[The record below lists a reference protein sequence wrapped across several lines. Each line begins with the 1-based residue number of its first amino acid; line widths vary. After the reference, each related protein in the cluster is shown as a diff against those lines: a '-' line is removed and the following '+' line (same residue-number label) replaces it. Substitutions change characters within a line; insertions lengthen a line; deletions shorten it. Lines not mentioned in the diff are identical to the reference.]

1 MGAAR
6 LREDVAEIFGSPWSL
21 PEVFQWSNFARAWD
35 KGVGQYLLN
44 SVIVVT
50 GGVLL
55 TMLLG
60 SMAAYVLA
68 RYRFPGNRFIFYLF
82 AAGMMFPVF
91 LAIVPLFFVVQ
102 NLGMLSTYQGLI
114 LVYVAY
120 SLPFTV
126 FFMHAFFRTLPT
138 AIAEAAFIDGCSHA
152 GVFFQVMLPMAK
164 PGLLSIGIFNV
175 IGQFNQFVLPSFL
188 SPERPVLTQGI
199 ATLLA
204 SQRYEGDWG
213 ALFAAL
219 TIAMVPIVVVY
230 LLFYRQ
236 VQAGLTSATL
246 KARCRWSANPS
257 STTRS
262 ARSRAAGGGRSRSPP
277 APRRCCPGWGSG
289 SRSSAAGRPGSW
301 PRAYASL
308 RESTGQGETDA
319 FAASEPPRGRRYD
332 RVVAITRSVPR
343 PRSSRCSGR
352 CGAAADAGHHRRP
365 RLGRGRRRRPGAGAR
380 LRRRTV
386 GRADPFRHHHPR
398 PAPGQPR

>member
-1 MGAAR
+1 MAVTTRTGRKDTPAPTPARRAGGGRPGGGDAAVNVFSHVV
-6 LREDVAEIFGSPWSL
+6 LLGWSVMVLVPFAWALLSSVKTSGEIFGSPWSL
-21 PEVFQWSNFARAWD
+21 PESPQWSNFAQAWD

-50 GGVLL
+50 GGVVL

-68 RYRFPGNRFIFYLF
+68 RYRFPGNRPLYYLF

-91 LAIVPLFFVVQ
+91 LAIVPLFFVVR

-138 AIAEAAFIDGCSHA
+138 AVAEAAFIDGCSHA
-152 GVFFQVMLPMAK
+152 GVFFRVMLPMAR

-188 SPERPVLTQGI
+188 SPERPVLAQGI

-219 TIAMVPIVVVY
+219 TIAMVPVVVVY

-236 VQAGLTSATL
+236 VQTGLTSATL
-246 KARCRWSANPS
+246 K
-257 STTRS
+257 
-262 ARSRAAGGGRSRSPP
+262 
-277 APRRCCPGWGSG
+277 
-289 SRSSAAGRPGSW
+289 
-301 PRAYASL
+301 
-308 RESTGQGETDA
+308 
-319 FAASEPPRGRRYD
+319 
-332 RVVAITRSVPR
+332 
-343 PRSSRCSGR
+343 
-352 CGAAADAGHHRRP
+352 
-365 RLGRGRRRRPGAGAR
+365 
-380 LRRRTV
+380 
-386 GRADPFRHHHPR
+386 
-398 PAPGQPR
+398 

>member
-1 MGAAR
+1 MAVTTRTGRKDTPAPTPAR
-6 LREDVAEIFGSPWSL
+6 RAGGGRPVGGDTAVNVFSHVVLIGWSVMVLVPFAWALLASVKTSGEIFGSPWSL
-21 PEVFQWSNFARAWD
+21 PESPQWANFAQAWD

-50 GGVLL
+50 GGVVL

-68 RYRFPGNRFIFYLF
+68 RYRFPGNRPLYYLF

-91 LAIVPLFFVVQ
+91 LAIVPLFFVVR

-138 AIAEAAFIDGCSHA
+138 AVAEAAFIDGCSHA
-152 GVFFQVMLPMAK
+152 GVFFRVMLPMAR

-188 SPERPVLTQGI
+188 SPERPVLAQGI

-219 TIAMVPIVVVY
+219 TIAMVPVVVVY

-236 VQAGLTSATL
+236 VQTGLTSATL
-246 KARCRWSANPS
+246 K
-257 STTRS
+257 
-262 ARSRAAGGGRSRSPP
+262 
-277 APRRCCPGWGSG
+277 
-289 SRSSAAGRPGSW
+289 
-301 PRAYASL
+301 
-308 RESTGQGETDA
+308 
-319 FAASEPPRGRRYD
+319 
-332 RVVAITRSVPR
+332 
-343 PRSSRCSGR
+343 
-352 CGAAADAGHHRRP
+352 
-365 RLGRGRRRRPGAGAR
+365 
-380 LRRRTV
+380 
-386 GRADPFRHHHPR
+386 
-398 PAPGQPR
+398 

>member
-1 MGAAR
+1 MAVTTRTG
-6 LREDVAEIFGSPWSL
+6 REDTPAPTPTRRAGGGRPGGGDGAVNVFSHVVLIGWSVMVLVPFAWALLASVKTSGEIFGSPWSL
-21 PEVFQWSNFARAWD
+21 PESPQWSNFAQAWD

-50 GGVLL
+50 GGVVL

-68 RYRFPGNRFIFYLF
+68 RYRFPGNRPLYYLF

-91 LAIVPLFFVVQ
+91 LAIVPLFFVVR

-138 AIAEAAFIDGCSHA
+138 AVAEAAFIDGCSHA
-152 GVFFQVMLPMAK
+152 GVFFRVMLPMAR

-188 SPERPVLTQGI
+188 SPEKPVLAQGI

-219 TIAMVPIVVVY
+219 TIAMVPVVVVY

-236 VQAGLTSATL
+236 VQTGLTSATL
-246 KARCRWSANPS
+246 K
-257 STTRS
+257 
-262 ARSRAAGGGRSRSPP
+262 
-277 APRRCCPGWGSG
+277 
-289 SRSSAAGRPGSW
+289 
-301 PRAYASL
+301 
-308 RESTGQGETDA
+308 
-319 FAASEPPRGRRYD
+319 
-332 RVVAITRSVPR
+332 
-343 PRSSRCSGR
+343 
-352 CGAAADAGHHRRP
+352 
-365 RLGRGRRRRPGAGAR
+365 
-380 LRRRTV
+380 
-386 GRADPFRHHHPR
+386 
-398 PAPGQPR
+398 

>member
-1 MGAAR
+1 MAVTTRTGRKDTPAPTPARRTGGGRPGGGDAAVNVFSHVV
-6 LREDVAEIFGSPWSL
+6 LIGWSVMVLVPFAWALLASVKTSGEIFGSPWSL
-21 PEVFQWSNFARAWD
+21 PESPQWSNFAQAWD

-50 GGVLL
+50 GGVVL

-68 RYRFPGNRFIFYLF
+68 RYRFPGNRPLYYLF

-91 LAIVPLFFVVQ
+91 LAIVPLFFVVR

-138 AIAEAAFIDGCSHA
+138 AVAEAAFIDGCSHA
-152 GVFFQVMLPMAK
+152 GVFFRVMLPMAK

-188 SPERPVLTQGI
+188 SPERPVLAQGI

-219 TIAMVPIVVVY
+219 TIAMVPVVVVY

-236 VQAGLTSATL
+236 VQTGLTSATL
-246 KARCRWSANPS
+246 K
-257 STTRS
+257 
-262 ARSRAAGGGRSRSPP
+262 
-277 APRRCCPGWGSG
+277 
-289 SRSSAAGRPGSW
+289 
-301 PRAYASL
+301 
-308 RESTGQGETDA
+308 
-319 FAASEPPRGRRYD
+319 
-332 RVVAITRSVPR
+332 
-343 PRSSRCSGR
+343 
-352 CGAAADAGHHRRP
+352 
-365 RLGRGRRRRPGAGAR
+365 
-380 LRRRTV
+380 
-386 GRADPFRHHHPR
+386 
-398 PAPGQPR
+398 